1 MATGPPN
8 CSLAQ
13 GRPTEPQAASGAR
26 PHSHCRTRSSTETVP
41 GLSLRK
47 MILCG
52 AKESLK
58 KPAGKMSSCAFLVQ
72 TCWEGH
78 RRKSPERWKTMSA
91 KDKGQ
96 LEDMAKLDGA
106 HHERQMKTYLPPKGG
121 GDQSKKIKDPNA
133 PRRPPSAFFSF
144 CSECCPKMEGE
155 HPSLCSVDTAKKR
168 RDVEELG

>member
-1 MATGPPN
+1 MLPSSHPELCFLLFSVMATGPPN
-8 CSLAQ
+8 CSLVQ
-13 GRPTEPQAASGAR
+13 GRPTELQAASGAC

-58 KPAGKMSSCAFLVQ
+58 KPAGKMSSCAFLVR

-78 RRKSPERWKTMSA
+78 RRKSPERRKTMSA

-106 HHERQMKTYLPPKGG
+106 HHERQMKTHLPPKGG
-121 GDQSKKIKDPNA
+121 GPKQEDQGPQCTQEAS
-133 PRRPPSAFFSF
+133 FSLF
-144 CSECCPKMEGE
+144 
-155 HPSLCSVDTAKKR
+155 LI
-168 RDVEELG
+168 LF